1 MFQWKKRPPQEGG
14 RSVSAVLHSKTLLSV
29 LMLTVAFLI
38 VYGVFLIVATPQRHD
53 LEVGDIAPTTITA
66 TKDIED
72 TAATEQ
78 LREQAAASIVE
89 GATRLDTTISATVDE
104 NVVSILTVMTQARTD
119 YAAVTATVAPTA
131 TPEATE
137 PETAEP
143 SAAAESAGTSST
155 SSASAEATPTASPAA
170 TPAATAPRESA
181 TQRQQAVQEDLN
193 AQLTGFGVELTNA
206 QLRAV
211 LTASESTF
219 DGMCDVILTLTR
231 EAMETGIREGQL
243 DERLQALHLQILGR
257 GVSGELLQ
265 VSYAIVDATVQE
277 NVFIDEEA
285 TQQERDRAAAAVEPV
300 VYKKGQNIVQAGEVV
315 TAQQLQLLSSLG
327 LLADTQVDTGMLL
340 GLAMLVALMYLTIL
354 LYLYQFARDLLQS
367 PKMILLLV
375 TVMLLEMAL
384 GLVLKQINIYL
395 IPVQMGA
402 IIVAMLLRHRLA
414 LTFNIVTGVIA
425 GVISTGS
432 DGILTSSMFQIL
444 LMALFGGAAAVYLS
458 RRATRRSVIL
468 YAGFAI
474 AAVNFVTTF
483 ASGML
488 TSTNWSSALESAVYS
503 AGGGLLSAVLAVGLM
518 PLMENAFNLVT
529 PQVLLELSMPNQPLL
544 RLLQTEAPGT
554 HHHSLVV
561 ANLAEAAADRVGAN
575 ALLCRVGAYYHDIGK
590 TRRPIFFKE
599 NQIDQPNPHDGM
611 DPQVSAAILAAH
623 VRDGLQLADKYKLP
637 REVKDMIAQHHGDSV
652 MAYFYYEA
660 KKAAEAQGRDV
671 DIRDFS
677 YDGPKPQSKEAAIL
691 MMADTVEAATRTL
704 KDRSR
709 ESMSKMIQ
717 KLVKDKFE
725 SGQLSESPLTF
736 RELTEISDAFIRTLT
751 GIYHERIEYP
761 DLKTLKKPG
770 ASALPDAPQAESA
783 PRATVAPR
791 AESAP
796 RAAAASKAT
805 AAPQA
810 ESAPKAADAPKA
822 EGAEK
827 KEE

>member
-1 MFQWKKRPPQEGG
+1 
-14 RSVSAVLHSKTLLSV
+14 VLHSKTLVSV
-29 LMLTVAFLI
+29 LMLTLAFVI

-89 GATRLDTTISATVDE
+89 GATRLDTTITDAVDE
-104 NVVSILTVMTQARTD
+104 KVIAILTEMTQARTD
-119 YAAVTATVAPTA
+119 FA
-131 TPEATE
+131 
-137 PETAEP
+137 
-143 SAAAESAGTSST
+143 AAAESATPAPTPTAAPEESEAGIGALGATAEPEE
-155 SSASAEATPTASPAA
+155 SAGAATPTPTA
-170 TPAATAPRESA
+170 TPAPTAPRESA
-181 TQRQQAVQEDLN
+181 TQRQQAVQDELGTKLAELD
-193 AQLTGFGVELTNA
+193 VELTSA
-206 QLRAV
+206 QIRAV
-211 LTASESTF
+211 LTASESAF
-219 DGMCDVILTLTR
+219 DEMCDVLLTLTR
-231 EAMETGIREGQL
+231 ETMEAGVREGQL

-257 GVSGELLQ
+257 GVNGELLQ
-265 VSYAIVDATVQE
+265 VCYAVVDATVKE

-285 TQQERDRAAAAVEPV
+285 TQEERDRAAASVEPV

-327 LLADTQVDTGMLL
+327 LLADTQVDAGMLL

-367 PKMILLLV
+367 PKLILLLV
-375 TVMLLEMAL
+375 TVLLLELAL

-395 IPVQMGA
+395 IPVQMSA

-414 LTFNIVTGVIA
+414 LTLNIVTGVIA
-425 GVISTGS
+425 GVISAGS

-444 LMALFGGAAAVYLS
+444 LMALFGGAAAVYLA
-458 RRATRRSVIL
+458 RRATRRSVLL

-474 AAVNFVTTF
+474 AAVNFVTTL

-488 TSTNWSSALESAVYS
+488 TSTNWSSALASAVYS
-503 AGGGLLSAVLAVGLM
+503 AGGGLLSAVLAVGVM

-660 KKAAEAQGRDV
+660 KKAAEAQGREV

-717 KLVKDKFE
+717 KLVRDKFE

-736 RELTEISDAFIRTLT
+736 RELTEISDAFIRTLA

-761 DLKTLKKPG
+761 DLKSLKKP
-770 ASALPDAPQAESA
+770 
-783 PRATVAPR
+783 
-791 AESAP
+791 
-796 RAAAASKAT
+796 
-805 AAPQA
+805 AAPDTGKPEPGKPEPTKPEPA
-810 ESAPKAADAPKA
+810 APEADKPARA
-822 EGAEK
+822 GDA

>member
-1 MFQWKKRPPQEGG
+1 MFRGKKRSPREGE
-14 RSVSAVLHSKTLLSV
+14 RRVSAVLHSKTLISV
-29 LMLTVAFLI
+29 LMLTAAFLL
-38 VYGVFLIVATPQRHD
+38 VYGVFLLVATPQRHD
-53 LEVGDIAPTTITA
+53 LQVGDIAPTTITA

-72 TAATEQ
+72 TAATER
-78 LREQAAASIVE
+78 LRQQAADSIVE
-89 GATRLDTTISATVDE
+89 GATRLDTSISEAADE
-104 NVVSILTVMTQARTD
+104 KVVSLLSCMTQARAD
-119 YAAVTATVAPTA
+119 YARITATATPIPTA
-131 TPEATE
+131 TPTPQASEEAGAL
-137 PETAEP
+137 PG
-143 SAAAESAGTSST
+143 ESAEGEESP
-155 SSASAEATPTASPAA
+155 APTPTSTISP
-170 TPAATAPRESA
+170 TPRESA
-181 TQRQQAVQEDLN
+181 TQRQQAVLDDLRSKLSELDV
-193 AQLTGFGVELTNA
+193 QLTSA
-206 QLRAV
+206 QARAV
-211 LTASESTF
+211 LGASESAF
-219 DGMCDVILTLTR
+219 DEMSDVVLTLTH
-231 EAMETGIREGQL
+231 EAMETGVREGQL

-257 GVSGELLQ
+257 GVSNDLLQ
-265 VSYAIVDATVQE
+265 VSYAIVDASVQE
-277 NVFIDEEA
+277 NVFIDEAA
-285 TQQERDRAAAAVEPV
+285 TQAERDRAAEAVEPV

-327 LLADTQVDTGMLL
+327 LLADTQVDTGMVL
-340 GLAMLVALMYLTIL
+340 GLALLVALMYTTIL
-354 LYLYQFARDLLQS
+354 LYIYQFARDLLQS
-367 PKMILLLV
+367 PKYILLLV
-375 TVMLLEMAL
+375 SVMLLEMVL
-384 GLVLKQINIYL
+384 GLVLKRINIYL
-395 IPVQMGA
+395 IPLQMGA

-414 LTFNIVTGVIA
+414 LTFNIITGVIA
-425 GVISTGS
+425 GVISAGS

-468 YAGFAI
+468 YAGFAV
-474 AAVNFVTTF
+474 AAVNFVTTL

-488 TSTNWSSALESAVYS
+488 TSANWALALESAAYS
-503 AGGGLLSAVLAVGLM
+503 AGGGLLSAVLAVGFL

-637 REVKDMIAQHHGDSV
+637 REIKDMIAQHHGDSV
-652 MAYFYYEA
+652 MAYFYYQA
-660 KKAAEAQGRDV
+660 KKTAEAQGREV

-677 YDGPKPQSKEAAIL
+677 YDGPKPQTKEAAIL

-709 ESMSKMIQ
+709 ESMSGMIE

-736 RELTEISDAFIRTLT
+736 RELTEISDAFIRTLA
-751 GIYHERIEYP
+751 GIYHQRIEYP
-761 DLKTLKKPG
+761 DLKTLKKP
-770 ASALPDAPQAESA
+770 AAP
-783 PRATVAPR
+783 
-791 AESAP
+791 
-796 RAAAASKAT
+796 AAAET
-805 AAPQA
+805 PAPA
-810 ESAPKAADAPKA
+810 EA
-822 EGAEK
+822 K
-827 KEE
+827 KED